1 MSWLFEG
8 TVWPFVFVVL
18 ILGGG
23 AAYMTGRAI
32 AGGWQSYALL
42 AFYCFLLAL
51 VSRFLLFAL
60 FERTL
65 TAWPYVIVNFVILGA
80 FALLGHRRERT
91 RQMVSQYGWL
101 NERTSPLSWRDRNGR
116 AAGR

>member
-1 MSWLFEG
+1 MELLFEG
-8 TVWPFVFVVL
+8 GPWPFVFVVL
-18 ILGGG
+18 IIGGG

-32 AGGWQSYALL
+32 AGGWQSYGLL

-65 TAWPYVIVNFVILGA
+65 TAPGYVLVNFVILMG
-80 FALLGHRRERT
+80 FALLGHRIERT
-91 RQMVSQYGWL
+91 RQMTGQYGWI
-101 NERTSPLSWRDRNGR
+101 NERSSPLSWRNR
-116 AAGR
+116 